1 MLYYNCQSENK
12 FSSSL
17 QRNSHIS
24 GEREEMKESKKIIA
38 VCCADCAM
46 STSEKLKKLYPQQ
59 DVLQISY
66 RKYYDIPESF
76 DVMIVACRNLLPKIE
91 EFRKDY
97 KSAAVIKIGEQI
109 PD

>member
-1 MLYYNCQSENK
+1 MLYHNCQNKNK
-12 FSSSL
+12 FSSSS
-17 QRNSHIS
+17 QRNSHTG

-38 VCCADCAM
+38 ICCADCAM
-46 STSEKLKKLYPQQ
+46 STSLKIKKLYPQ
-59 DVLQISY
+59 DDILQISY
-66 RKYYDIPESF
+66 RHYYDIPESF
-76 DVMIVACRNLLPKIE
+76 DVMIIACRNLLPQIE